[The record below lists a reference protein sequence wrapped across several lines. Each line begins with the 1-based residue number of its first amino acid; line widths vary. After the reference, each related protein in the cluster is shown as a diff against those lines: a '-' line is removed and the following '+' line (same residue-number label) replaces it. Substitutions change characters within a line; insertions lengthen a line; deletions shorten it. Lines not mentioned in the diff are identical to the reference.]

1 MEKSLDHEHTVD
13 SKLGI
18 KTSMSNLSNLSLNLI
33 NGSQIDTSLNTNQLS
48 LNEKVAQ
55 LANSIYTE
63 LEKIIKL
70 YGRDIVKDLMSIVV
84 NILEALDAAYHE
96 KEELLVE
103 NELLRDDNDKLL
115 IQYEREKQ
123 TRNDTQLKLYQSE
136 DSFAEQKREYEEKVK
151 SLESIVRMID
161 LKSKNTSDHIL
172 RLEEKENE
180 IRREYNK
187 LHERYT
193 ELFKTHCDYLDRHK
207 ILFGQESN
215 NNNPN
220 NSHNNSIHQKSNNSQ
235 KSKLNS
241 SINSDISEGLN
252 LHSPNSKNK
261 LFDLLK
267 SNDKIINK
275 TDLIHC
281 LKSLSKNEINSA
293 VHLFLNQEISNST
306 QSIDSSTLNDQ
317 SIQSACSVQ
326 SLNQP
331 LINESIPDNKYI
343 LNASNSASALT
354 TYMECLENVLTPD
367 GADLASVHAKI
378 NLQSSDNFDE
388 HLQQAE
394 FDDGCSDILSQSN
407 VKNLDSS
414 EFEGDDDQ
422 NAKNDLSLY
431 NEMSRDNYDIT
442 ELDDGAD
449 LTVKKSLFGMTR
461 EVANLIQENAELLQT
476 KHALNVLKDD
486 LIVRLDHFSS
496 EMLILRE
503 EIKSLQTVK
512 AALQERINE
521 LEDEQ
526 RKNKTELDAKNKKL
540 EEDDENIPMSQR
552 KRFTR
557 AEMARVLMER
567 NQFKEKLM
575 ELQEAVRWR
584 ETMRAI
590 KQDQTE
596 DTNTQQTTSQE
607 AQKKKSAWSRF
618 FSDLFGNS
626 SQTNG
631 SNSPNPQTT
640 ISNQANTSPTN
651 QSKNS
656 KTLKKQS
663 EQVVPL
669 NDDSVN
675 SLSHDNQSNEKILKA
690 YEILSPQESKT
701 STKVTNKKEFESVR
715 EEGRMQAYGW
725 SLPTLKNTTQPSNLT
740 NVPVPVYCRPLF
752 KDETNLK
759 LSCAANVN
767 YTFDHE
773 CLPESI
779 NFDQL
784 IKNSQFSSFKSLLNT
799 DDKFYKSSTI
809 WICNLND
816 NDTHISIFDA
826 NKPGDLIQQFTLKS
840 LKIQTLLAI
849 SGVTKD
855 DLNEKEIKPEELNT
869 TEPPAATIQVN
880 KNEVDDNLDNIT
892 YIEVENDLN
901 YSSASIQTIEKDVQ
915 TTQSEPVLS
924 TIYPTIWLGSQE
936 GLLLVHSTISSVNQ
950 TIDKVKLKDAI
961 LCMSQQNGKVLV
973 GMADGSIAI
982 FQRNLKTYEWDL
994 KNFYVINFDNAHHS
1008 IRCMQSVYQ
1017 TVWSGCRNKIYI
1029 FNSQNLTIS
1038 NVIEVHPRKENQVR
1052 HMCCINDGVWVS
1064 IRLDSTLRLY
1074 HAKTHQHLQYLDIE
1088 PFITRML
1095 GTSNLGLSIVRV
1107 TSMMTANKRL
1117 WIGTGNGVVLSVPF
1131 SQSNGLIPQCNL
1143 TDSQFSFHGHR
1154 DAVKFFLSVP
1164 SEAIQKNIN
1173 SEKSSKTYEKTETML
1188 LLSGGHGYID
1198 FRIGDTTTTSS
1209 FDKNDIKK
1217 LEDNNFSFGPVAKN
1231 DRSHL
1236 IVWQINEH

>member
-331 LINESIPDNKYI
+331 LINESIP
-343 LNASNSASALT
+343 
-354 TYMECLENVLTPD
+354 ENVLTPD

-449 LTVKKSLFGMTR
+449 LTGMTR